1 MNQKMM
7 TPKETAEAFDDWIE
21 SLTQSEIDQLREL
34 VDGIDIEDVDS
45 IEDAKGVQIVEDDEC
60 VAPKEEIV
68 EPKVAVKKTKCRCC
82 GFAKKSYRVLPSG
95 LCKSCDA
102 AFRDESGEVI
112 TDGDVITVVGKQ
124 GKRGRNNVSIVHPI
138 SGRRWLVQRKARLD
152 S

>member
-45 IEDAKGVQIVEDDEC
+45 IEDAKGVQIVEDDEV

>member
-7 TPKETAEAFDDWIE
+7 IDLDAAFDVWLATLPPKELAEFY
-21 SLTQSEIDQLREL
+21 EL
-34 VDGIDIEDVDS
+34 VAKDLDS
-45 IEDAKGVQIVEDDEC
+45 IEDAKGVQIVEDDEV